1 MVTYFEFD
9 KIEEAVGAAES
20 GEVIK
25 PILRMPA

>member
-1 MVTYFEFD
+1 VRYYDFD
-9 KIEEAVGAAES
+9 QLEEAVQAAES